1 MHGKASES
9 TQIAD
14 ERLARFDRGREE
26 VEHLGSCR
34 EPATLFLGAENE
46 GRLEEEQIHREHVT
60 VLALAAP
67 KKTDRVVLEGHRRP
81 EQGETLFDVRR

>member
-14 ERLARFDRGREE
+14 ERLARFDRG
-26 VEHLGSCR
+26 
-34 EPATLFLGAENE
+34 
-46 GRLEEEQIHREHVT
+46 LEEEQIHGEHVT
-60 VLALAAP
+60 VFAPASP
-67 KKTDRVVLEGHRRP
+67 KKTDRVLLEGHRRP